1 MVEVVAVLVLLREV
15 VVVVDWLEE
24 VPGMEL
30 VSGFAEER
38 LFSLDVANNHQ
49 QSTNSGRLWF
59 NEHGEYSTNFSQWVA
74 KFATNIWQ
82 FVCWLSLFS
91 GEWYPVRA
99 HFFSVLYCF
108 YLSVC
113 LRTLRSQ
120 HDQGGGIFDPNN
132 RQAGGSER
140 NTCGTLR
147 FQKRGE
153 MCSKSIGNG
162 WNNPCTLS
170 DLYGKWDDVQRS
182 LDGWTTLFLDKIP
195 PTCLLDHLGQSHL
208 FDDQLITWLKFW

>member
-1 MVEVVAVLVLLREV
+1 M
-15 VVVVDWLEE
+15 
-24 VPGMEL
+24 
-30 VSGFAEER
+30 
-38 LFSLDVANNHQ
+38 
-49 QSTNSGRLWF
+49 
-59 NEHGEYSTNFSQWVA
+59 
-74 KFATNIWQ
+74 
-82 FVCWLSLFS
+82 
-91 GEWYPVRA
+91 RA

-108 YLSVC
+108 YLLFF

-120 HDQGGGIFDPNN
+120 HDQGGGIFNPNN

-147 FQKRGE
+147 FQGRGE

-182 LDGWTTLFLDKIP
+182 LDGWTTLFLDKNP
-195 PTCLLDHLGQSHL
+195 PTCLLDPFRPSWTKPSVWWSVDHLAQDFIDLQSC
-208 FDDQLITWLKFW
+208 LIDLKLIPLTHIVMARKYVCPPCPSISHIKLLI